1 MTGTNDDYA
10 AGARHTTIDV
20 HADPDP
26 LYVLEL
32 AEALPEIVRA
42 LNNQT
47 LHHEAI
53 GDLGQAC
60 ELLGH
65 MTTAGERHPQLA
77 YQIGLWVSAE
87 QERGGIRIPDSVLAA
102 VRDNLKKAR
111 DGFEAAALS
120 LGRARSLLAELYV
133 PGEDAP

>member
-20 HADPDP
+20 RADPDP

-42 LNNQT
+42 LNHQT
-47 LHHEAI
+47 MHHEALE
-53 GDLGQAC
+53 DPGQAR
-60 ELLGH
+60 EVLGH
-65 MTTAGERHPQLA
+65 VMTALERMPQLTD
-77 YQIGLWVSAE
+77 QIGMWLTAE
-87 QERGGIRIPDSVLAA
+87 QERGRIRIPDSVLAA
-102 VRDNLKKAR
+102 CRHDLKNAGAR
-111 DGFEAAALS
+111 SEAGALS
-120 LGRARSLLAELYV
+120 LGRARSLLAELDV